1 MIFLTPLR
9 LASFS
14 PGRHRDSSEGKKQE
28 ARHLSPVEKGRTHL
42 ESNSDKGSQGG
53 RETVIGEETASK
65 LLLVYKVNLLL
76 DERDTVAATKN

>member
-1 MIFLTPLR
+1 MDGNL
-9 LASFS
+9 
-14 PGRHRDSSEGKKQE
+14 DS
-28 ARHLSPVEKGRTHL
+28 LEKGRTHL

>member
-1 MIFLTPLR
+1 MIFLTPSR

>member
-1 MIFLTPLR
+1 MIFLTPSR

-14 PGRHRDSSEGKKQE
+14 PGRQSQVRERNRRLDTCPQWRKEEHTWRATQTKGAKGGK
-28 ARHLSPVEKGRTHL
+28 
-42 ESNSDKGSQGG
+42 
-53 RETVIGEETASK
+53 TVTGEETASK